1 MKIRNNTDDFL
12 FEYKKNFKFFEIL
25 NRKLF
30 SLNNYAML
38 CNHFLCV
45 NCLKELTHFPCD
57 DNKIIS
63 EIKEPNAF
71 RFSIM
76 HNILKL
82 FYKSFTENHNGE
94 YGSIF
99 TSSFFNNSFKNKT
112 NNKAKKKCK
121 SEIKKIKN
129 KKKFLILEDDDEC
142 DRYDNKK
149 GNLYFL
155 IDKKNDNIKDI
166 ANIWNMEYKRYV
178 IESKINENN
187 NLIVLDSDDDD
198 EEEIVI
204 INEEKKCGDYD
215 VDYKNNKEVE
225 YYMNVSNQE
234 KKIEI
239 IYNKNIDENYEKINK
254 INKDKKEYSNNAEG
268 YHDKEEEKEKINNE
282 EIIII
287 NENSEEEEKDNYNED
302 NNNEKEEYNHEKV
315 EGEKYLI
322 IKKTKENIKIIN
334 NNIIN
339 QSINRNNNK
348 LNNNEE
354 EEYCDKISESSAAE
368 PAVPQ
373 KNFIGKK
380 RKKIG
385 I

>member
-12 FEYKKNFKFFEIL
+12 FEYKKNSKFFEII

-38 CNHFLCV
+38 CNLFLCV

-63 EIKEPNAF
+63 EIKALNAF

-82 FYKSFTENHNGE
+82 CYKSFTENHNGE

-99 TSSFFNNSFKNKT
+99 TNSFFNNYFKNKT
-112 NNKAKKKCK
+112 NNKCKKKCK

-129 KKKFLILEDDDEC
+129 KKKFLILKEEDDEG

-149 GNLYFL
+149 GNLCFL
-155 IDKKNDNIKDI
+155 IDKNKDNIKDFV
-166 ANIWNMEYKRYV
+166 NKWNMECRRYT
-178 IESKINENN
+178 IESNINENN
-187 NLIVLDSDDDD
+187 NLIVLDSDDD
-198 EEEIVI
+198 EEEIEEIVI
-204 INEEKKCGDYD
+204 INEEKKFDGFD
-215 VDYKNNKEVE
+215 VENKNNKEVE
-225 YYMNVSNQE
+225 YNMNVSNQE

-239 IYNKNIDENYEKINK
+239 IYDKKINENYEKINK
-254 INKDKKEYSNNAEG
+254 INKDKKEYLNNAKG
-268 YHDKEEEKEKINNE
+268 YHDKENQKEKINNE

-287 NENSEEEEKDNYNED
+287 NENSEEEEKENYNED

-315 EGEKYLI
+315 EGEKYPI

-334 NNIIN
+334 NNIIS
-339 QSINRNNNK
+339 QSINPNNNK
-348 LNNNEE
+348 L
-354 EEYCDKISESSAAE
+354 K
-368 PAVPQ
+368 
-373 KNFIGKK
+373 
-380 RKKIG
+380 
-385 I
+385 